1 MHFILTTRFLSSDVK
16 STYGTQF
23 PLRERQK
30 QSTIE
35 KLRKLQHEFGD
46 PDEVEEESSIVF
58 SPNASLSGS
67 RPNTGGF

>member
-1 MHFILTTRFLSSDVK
+1 LTGSSLISASDLF
-16 STYGTQF
+16 SPQ
-23 PLRERQK
+23 

-46 PDEVEEESSIVF
+46 PDDVEEESSIVF